1 MAEEITK
8 LRGLKSVYT
17 RHLKGLEIEL
27 EKGLVDFAAG
37 SEEHIIH
44 LSSLKKSYLSDVEKI
59 QVQNDMLA
67 LLKEQELENELF
79 ENLNQGINYNR
90 TLAKIDFY
98 LSKVLTI
105 ASTLENLNI
114 SPSTQSHENK
124 VKLPR
129 IGFSKFNVDIIEW
142 KGFWDQFKSTVHEN
156 SYISV
161 IEKFNYL
168 RTLLEDLT
176 LSAISGLTLSAEN
189 YGQALET
196 LQARCGNDQ
205 VLISAYMQKF
215 FQIPKINVRTT
226 QGSEYA

>member
-1 MAEEITK
+1 M
-8 LRGLKSVYT
+8 
-17 RHLKGLEIEL
+17 
-27 EKGLVDFAAG
+27 
-37 SEEHIIH
+37 
-44 LSSLKKSYLSDVEKI
+44 
-59 QVQNDMLA
+59 
-67 LLKEQELENELF
+67 
-79 ENLNQGINYNR
+79 
-90 TLAKIDFY
+90 
-98 LSKVLTI
+98 
-105 ASTLENLNI
+105 
-114 SPSTQSHENK
+114 
-124 VKLPR
+124 KLPR

-156 SYISV
+156 SSISV

-226 QGSEYA
+226 QGSEYACGSRAYGNFLRSKK